1 MAKIN
6 DYSNVKEE
14 AAKPDKMRRSL
25 IVSNRGN
32 TRKPR
37 RYHMDDAKAKKLR
50 GVFKKTGVF
59 QNPYRKGG
67 LYFAF
72 VQSLA
77 NLGLDEIHDFRTV
90 KHEMKS
96 VMSTQVNKKNQN
108 LWDVFSKRKPRNALS
123 GRDINGRIIENAMI
137 LQRLT
142 GFHPFGEKLRQI
154 HTCVDI
160 LKDSSGLPKFRL
172 NTKFSQYN
180 NKYEERKKI
189 RECPP
194 HNYSAD
200 TETGN

>member
-1 MAKIN
+1 MAKIES
-6 DYSNVKEE
+6 YENVKEE

-25 IVSNRGN
+25 IMSNRGN

-37 RYHMDDAKAKKLR
+37 RYHMDEKRAQKLR
-50 GVFKKTGVF
+50 ATFKKTGVF

-77 NLGLDEIHDFRTV
+77 NLGLNEAHAFKVV
-90 KHEMKS
+90 KKQMKDIMS
-96 VMSTQVNKKNQN
+96 VQVNKKNQN

-142 GFHPFGEKLRQI
+142 GFHPFGEKLRQV
-154 HTCVDI
+154 HSCVDI
-160 LKDSSGLPKFRL
+160 LKDSAGLPKFML
-172 NTKFSQYN
+172 NTNFSQYN
-180 NKYEERKKI
+180 KVEPTNEIRRSKK
-189 RECPP
+189 PP
-194 HNYSAD
+194 D
-200 TETGN
+200 KEKEKE